1 MKNGRMVKPL
11 EFGLLGHPVGHS
23 VSPAIHQAAYDA
35 FELPHVYSVC
45 DCPTPE
51 DVATQVGRLRAG
63 EWAGLNVTV
72 PWKRVALRLADDVD
86 ASAAETGA
94 ANVLVRNTDGRIV
107 AHNTDAPA
115 LARLLAAR
123 AMEGRPQVA
132 LVLGNGGAALAAVVA
147 AKRAGCGRVYVTAR
161 RWQAGQPGWQ
171 AAHEFE
177 ALGATPIAWGA
188 SEIAHVALQITT
200 IVQATSAGMRGVGG
214 GEELVAA
221 LPWERFGGWVFAYD
235 VVYNPE
241 RTPFLERATQAGLR
255 CEGGLSML
263 VGQAALAI
271 ELWLGVSPPQDRL
284 MSRARTAIF
293 GHEEA
298 KS

>member
-1 MKNGRMVKPL
+1 MVKPL

-51 DVATQVGRLRAG
+51 DVATQVERLRSG
-63 EWAGLNVTV
+63 HWAGLNVTV
-72 PWKRVALRLADDVD
+72 PWKRVALRLADEVD

-94 ANVLVRNTDGRIV
+94 ANVLVRTSGGRIV

-115 LARLLAAR
+115 LARLLAAN
-123 AMEGRPQVA
+123 ATADRPHVA

-147 AKRAGCGRVYVTAR
+147 AKRAGCERVYASAR
-161 RWQAGQPGWQ
+161 RWQVGQSGWE
-171 AAHEFE
+171 AAPEFE
-177 ALGATPIAWGA
+177 ALGAAPVAWAA
-188 SEIAHVALQITT
+188 SELAQVAPQVTT
-200 IVQATSAGMRGVGG
+200 VVQATSAGMRGVGG

-221 LPWERFGGWVFAYD
+221 LPWEQLGRWVFAYD

-241 RTPFLERATQAGLR
+241 RTPFLERAAQVGLR

-284 MSRARTAIF
+284 MASARTAIF
-293 GHEEA
+293 GHEET